1 MAGAHLGH
9 VELGVGDL
17 ERSREFFTE
26 VLGLFVTE
34 ETEDRVYLR
43 AWQDWD
49 HHTLILHR
57 AAGPRVEHVGWRVE
71 SPEALQETER
81 KLRDA
86 GRQTIWVSG
95 GQERGQGDGL
105 RFWTPAGIP
114 MEVYWEVDRFAPRDA
129 GLESKL
135 PSHPQRYP
143 GRGAGPRR
151 FDHVNFL
158 VDDVVEEQTWLT
170 GELGIHH
177 RYYLQGPD
185 GGRLGSW
192 LSRTNISHEIAVMRN
207 RSRGG
212 TLLHHAAY
220 FLDSP
225 DQVMR
230 AATLLADSG
239 ARIEWGPGNHG
250 TSGAIF
256 IYFFEPSGNRIE
268 MWTGGFLIFAPD
280 WEALR
285 WDPETAPMG
294 LELWGSAMPETYMT
308 YGSPVLAAPSATT
321 PDYKS

>member
-1 MAGAHLGH
+1 MAIAHIGH
-9 VELGVGDL
+9 VELRVGEL
-17 ERSREFFTE
+17 ERSRQFFTD
-26 VLGLFVTE
+26 VLGLHVADEDE
-34 ETEDRVYLR
+34 ERVYLR

-57 AAGPRVEHVGWRVE
+57 STGPGVEHVGWRVE
-71 SPEALQETER
+71 SPKALLEIEKR
-81 KLRDA
+81 LRNA
-86 GRQTIWVSG
+86 GRPHHWVSG
-95 GQERGQGDGL
+95 GEERGQGDGL

-114 MEVYWEVDRFAPRDA
+114 MEAYWEVQSFKPGDPS
-129 GLESKL
+129 LESKL

-158 VDDVVEEQTWLT
+158 VDEVVEEQTWLT
-170 GELGIHH
+170 SELGIHH
-177 RYYLQGPD
+177 RYYLEGQD
-185 GGRLGSW
+185 EVRLGSW

-207 RSRGG
+207 RNRSG

-230 AATLLADSG
+230 AATMLADAG

-280 WEALR
+280 WEPLR
-285 WDPETAPMG
+285 WDPETAPLG
-294 LELWGSAMPETYMT
+294 LELWGSAMPETYLT
-308 YGSPVLAAPSATT
+308 YGSPALPAPSLET
-321 PDYKS
+321 PAYKS